1 VLVKKWAVWVTNHM
15 TIPFAELVDIINKKA
30 EAQKRSNKNRYGQN
44 KKYRK
49 QSRELH
55 PTR

>member
-1 VLVKKWAVWVTNHM
+1 VLVKKWGAWVINHM

-30 EAQKRSNKNRYGQN
+30 EAQKHNNKNKYGQN
-44 KKYRK
+44 KKHRK
-49 QSRELH
+49 QSRQLH

>member
-30 EAQKRSNKNRYGQN
+30 EAQKRSNKNKYGQN

-49 QSRELH
+49 QSRQLH